1 MHVHGAPCSVFTHT
15 VVFGI
20 CKWNAFQK
28 REQGAENVWQLTQ
41 SGQFPTHQFGISI
54 GILCF
59 KSIDFIKS
67 QIWQH

>member
-1 MHVHGAPCSVFTHT
+1 MCMVHLVAYSLTLLFL
-15 VVFGI
+15 
-20 CKWNAFQK
+20 AF
-28 REQGAENVWQLTQ
+28 ENGTISKKGNKELKLFVWQLTL
-41 SGQFPTHQFGISI
+41 SGQFPTDQFGISI